1 MTNNIE
7 IIKPLLDFSNDD
19 TYYFL
24 QVYMRKK
31 DHGNGRVNGTN
42 NNNRLI
48 RPYYVG
54 SLDYLEF
61 IMPEVIELCELFK
74 ARAGIDLNK
83 RSWERNAFHCL
94 KKISDQ
100 IMNKDYKNVHRA
112 YSKVAG
118 MYSNENNKKWILDID
133 NKILSEE
140 ELINLGNLLESLDP
154 VGPKILARIPSNSG
168 EHIITSPFNL
178 QQGRSIL
185 DDYKVDLHKK
195 NPVNLFIP
203 DLNEKT

>member
-1 MTNNIE
+1 MTNNFE
-7 IIKPLLDFSNDD
+7 IIKPLLDFSDED
-19 TYYFL
+19 SYYFL

-31 DHGNGRVNGTN
+31 DHANRKVNGTN

-83 RSWERNAFHCL
+83 RSWERSAFHTL
-94 KKISDQ
+94 KKVADQ
-100 IMNKDYKNVHRA
+100 VMNKDYKSVHRA

-118 MYSNENNKKWILDID
+118 MYSHEKNKKWLLDID

-140 ELINLGNLLESLDP
+140 EIITLGNSLESLDP

-178 QQGRSIL
+178 QQGRTIIE
-185 DDYKVDLHKK
+185 DYKIDVHKK
-195 NPVNLFIP
+195 NPVNIYIP
-203 DLNEKT
+203 KIDG